1 MTQHAMGIYNISCGY
16 RGVAQF
22 GLERHLGV
30 VEAAGSNPVAP
41 TSLVKKNCL
50 KQKLWAYFFVKEKVI
65 I

>member
-1 MTQHAMGIYNISCGY
+1 MTLTQQGKGIYNITCGY

-41 TSLVKKNCL
+41 TSLIRTKNSL
-50 KQKLWAYFFVKEKVI
+50 KRKL
-65 I
+65 